1 VIPREA
7 ATEVVWSMGGPRALG
22 TRVFGELMNMD
33 EVIGRDLQK
42 GLSAVKAIVERTP
55 G

>member
-1 VIPREA
+1 MIPREA
-7 ATEVVWSMGGPRALG
+7 ATEVVWSKRSPRALG

-42 GLSAVKAIVERTP
+42 GLAALKAIVERTP

>member
-1 VIPREA
+1 MR
-7 ATEVVWSMGGPRALG
+7 SPRALG

-33 EVIGRDLQK
+33 EVIGRDPQK
-42 GLSAVKAIVERTP
+42 GLAALKAIVERTP